1 MHSTHKRELTT
12 WLDGIVAEGI
22 ARKGVEEGD
31 GAAAGAGAAGAS
43 GAAGAGGAAQA
54 TATTPTTATA
64 GAGAQATAATTAA
77 TAATTALMMTANNN
91 GVGGGNG
98 AAAAAGGGG
107 GGGGV
112 FVNHT
117 QEKFVFGEGRR
128 GIRFYLVDSVG
139 RALLAVVGEERETK
153 DGHYSYHK
161 DENFLHGPP
170 LACGNLAGVNQWLR
184 DMCVAGAGAGAGGV
198 GGGVGG
204 EAGGFVGGGAGGGG
218 HPPKLKG
225 NGPGRPKGSGA
236 GAGAGA
242 GGAYGAPGGTAAGV
256 SGGAAGVAGLLG
268 ADGLYAGMLGKRRRN
283 AVG

>member
-1 MHSTHKRELTT
+1 M
-12 WLDGIVAEGI
+12 
-22 ARKGVEEGD
+22 
-31 GAAAGAGAAGAS
+31 
-43 GAAGAGGAAQA
+43 
-54 TATTPTTATA
+54 
-64 GAGAQATAATTAA
+64 
-77 TAATTALMMTANNN
+77 
-91 GVGGGNG
+91 
-98 AAAAAGGGG
+98 
-107 GGGGV
+107 

-161 DENFLHGPP
+161 NENFLHGPP

-184 DMCVAGAGAGAGGV
+184 DMCGGAAAAGG

-204 EAGGFVGGGAGGGG
+204 AGVGGETGVFVGGSAGG

-236 GAGAGA
+236 GAGAA
-242 GGAYGAPGGTAAGV
+242 GGTGAGV
-256 SGGAAGVAGLLG
+256 SGTAGGVAGLLG
-268 ADGLYAGMLGKRRRN
+268 ADGLYAGLLGKRRRN
-283 AVG
+283 AVGRRSTYKK